1 MLSQA
6 IQTDKILR
14 RFGTRAAVNEIS
26 FSVEM
31 GEVFGLLGPNGAG
44 KTTLVRL
51 LNGVLESSGGSAR
64 VLGFDPLTQGDQLRQ
79 QTGVLTE
86 TPSLYEGLSARDN
99 LRFFG
104 TLYDVPEAEL
114 NQRVNEAL
122 QQFGLTDRADS
133 RAAGFSK
140 GMKQRLA
147 LARTLVHHPQL
158 LFFDE
163 PTAALDPEA
172 AQHVTE
178 LIEQLSHKDG
188 RTVFLCT
195 HNLDEAGR
203 LCDRV
208 GIIKE
213 GRLLAVGTPAQL
225 AGDLWKDI
233 WVDIVL
239 AVEPDEG
246 GFMYRVKNIPGVVD
260 AALNGKALAI
270 QVSAEN
276 AIPDAVAGVI
286 SSGGHIM
293 RVNPREHTLQEI
305 YFRLQQEAHP

>member
-1 MLSQA
+1 MVAA
-6 IQTDKILR
+6 IQTEKILR
-14 RFGTRAAVNEIS
+14 RFGSRAAVNELS
-26 FSVEM
+26 FSVEK

-64 VLGFDPLTQGDQLRQ
+64 VLGFDPLTQGDELRR

-104 TLYDVPEAEL
+104 TLYDVPDADL
-114 NQRVNEAL
+114 NQRVDESL
-122 QQFGLTDRADS
+122 QQFGLMDRADS
-133 RAAGFSK
+133 RAGGFSK

-178 LIEQLSHKDG
+178 LIELLSHKDG

-208 GIIKE
+208 GIIKD
-213 GRLLAVGTPAQL
+213 GRLLAIGTPAQL
-225 AGDLWKDI
+225 AGDLWKDV
-233 WVDIVL
+233 WVDFVL
-239 AVEPDEG
+239 AAPPDEG
-246 GFMYRVKNIPGVVD
+246 DFLSRVKNVAGAVD
-260 AALNGKALAI
+260 ATLEGTALAV
-270 QVSAEN
+270 QVTAEN
-276 AIPDAVAGVI
+276 AIPGVIAGVA
-286 SSGGHIM
+286 STGGQIM

-305 YFRLQQEAHP
+305 YFRLQQEAN

>member
-1 MLSQA
+1 MTALA
-6 IQTDKILR
+6 IESEKLIR
-14 RFGTRAAVNEIS
+14 RFGSRAAVNEIS

-51 LNGVLESSGGSAR
+51 LNGVLEASGGSAH
-64 VLGFDPLTQGDQLRQ
+64 VLGFDPKTQGDELRK

-114 NQRVNEAL
+114 NQRVNESL
-122 QQFGLTDRADS
+122 EQFGLTDRADS

-213 GRLLAVGTPAQL
+213 GRLLAVGTPTQL
-225 AGDLWKDI
+225 AGDIWKDI

-239 AVEPDEG
+239 AVEPDSDD
-246 GFMYRVKNIPGVVD
+246 FLSRVKNAPGVVD
-260 AALNGKALAI
+260 ATLKGNDLAV
-270 QVSAEN
+270 QVSEIK

-293 RVNPREHTLQEI
+293 RVNPREHSLQEI
-305 YFRLQQEAHP
+305 YFRLQQEAHS